1 MHRLVVEQ
9 LVKKYSTPN
18 EDLIVLNGVQLTLD
32 AGQNLA
38 IVGPSGTGKSTL
50 LQILGTLDRPYSGS
64 VTLEGTEPFAL
75 NDNDLA
81 KFRNEKIGFVFQDQY
96 LLPHLSLLENMLVPI
111 LATRKVESASVERAE
126 YLLDRVGLSQR
137 KTHLP
142 SELSG
147 GERGRAAVARS
158 LIMRPMLLLADE
170 PTGNLD
176 SENAERIASL
186 LLELQKEENATMI
199 VVTHSE
205 TVAKK
210 MDQQMQMSGGRLH
223 PIPH

>member
-1 MHRLVVEQ
+1 MHRLVVDQ

-18 EDLIVLNGVQLTLD
+18 EDLIVLNGVQLTLE

-50 LQILGTLDRPYSGS
+50 LQILGTLDRPTSGT
-64 VTLEGTEPFAL
+64 VQLDGTEPFAL
-75 NDNDLA
+75 NDAEVA
-81 KFRNEKIGFVFQDQY
+81 KFRNQKIGFIFQDQY
-96 LLPHLSLLENMLVPI
+96 LLPHLGLLENMLVPI
-111 LATRKVESASVERAE
+111 LAAHKVEPSSIERAE
-126 YLLDRVGLSQR
+126 YLLERVGLSQR
-137 KTHLP
+137 HTHLP

-158 LIMRPMLLLADE
+158 LMMRPMLLLADE

-176 SENAERIASL
+176 SENAERISAL
-186 LLELQKEENATMI
+186 LLELQREENATMI

-205 TVAKK
+205 NLAQK
-210 MDQQMQMSGGRLH
+210 MDQQLQMFQGRLH
-223 PIPH
+223 PLH

>member
-1 MHRLVVEQ
+1 
-9 LVKKYSTPN
+9 
-18 EDLIVLNGVQLTLD
+18 
-32 AGQNLA
+32 
-38 IVGPSGTGKSTL
+38 
-50 LQILGTLDRPYSGS
+50 
-64 VTLEGTEPFAL
+64 
-75 NDNDLA
+75 
-81 KFRNEKIGFVFQDQY
+81 
-96 LLPHLSLLENMLVPI
+96 MLVPI

-205 TVAKK
+205 TVAQK

-223 PIPH
+223 VIPH